1 MTALTYLA
9 YSVRKDDYG
18 YPQYQQA
25 PAAAAPKSRLPEA
38 VTVGGAGLGI
48 MGGLGVNNAIQL
60 PKRTADAVRYHEGKF
75 AVSRA
80 KAKDAKAKAKGTS
93 RMSPKKKGF
102 ERALASANAAA
113 IRDANQIRA
122 NKHIIRNMSR
132 TRLRGGISGG
142 MFLAGGAGLAAL
154 GNSMRKKRDSYEPA

>member
-1 MTALTYLA
+1 MTALTDLA

-25 PAAAAPKSRLPEA
+25 PAAVPKSRLPEA
-38 VTVGGAGLGI
+38 VTVGGAGLGV

-60 PKRTADAVRYHEGKF
+60 PKRTADAVKYHEGQF
-75 AVSRA
+75 AGSRARA
-80 KAKDAKAKAKGTS
+80 KAAKEKVQSTS
-93 RMSPKKKGF
+93 RLSPRKKGF
-102 ERALASANAAA
+102 ERALASANGAA

-122 NKHIIRNMSR
+122 NKHIMRNMSR

-154 GNSMRKKRDSYEPA
+154 GSSMRKKRDSYESA